1 MQDTLT
7 SLEGLIIDIV
17 ASFPEGIGVNQLS
30 RKLKGKVS
38 KVKLIKEIKKLS
50 DLGLLHITRD
60 LRHKQR
66 LLIKASEQVLQIFR
80 VFSLNNFAKFER
92 QEVEVISAKIVN
104 LISCYLDWAE
114 KLSDPYL
121 ISYLKYKVVSEFSGL
136 ISKIKEV

>member
-1 MQDTLT
+1 MKNTLN

-38 KVKLIKEIKKLS
+38 KVKLIKEIRKLS

-104 LISCYLDWAE
+104 LISCYLDWTE

>member
-1 MQDTLT
+1 MQEALT

-38 KVKLIKEIKKLS
+38 KVKLIKEIKRLS
-50 DLGLLHITRD
+50 ELGLLHITRD

-66 LLIKASEQVLQIFR
+66 LLIKASEQVLQIFK

-92 QEVEVISAKIVN
+92 QEVEVIGAKIVN

-121 ISYLKYKVVSEFSGL
+121 ISYIKYRIVSEFSGL
-136 ISKIKEV
+136 INKIKEI